1 MKIKIVQYRTER
13 WWKMLCAVV
22 FMATI
27 STTQTVWANGGVFFD
42 DMDQAFKEQKVSY
55 FGTVRDKKG
64 KGLAD
69 VKVLVTVAREKV
81 ETYTVQSDSRGKYKT
96 PTYSGVDTRR
106 IQLFAEKPGYKFS
119 EVVQVR
125 GPKKVGDA
133 TEADIIMAPI
143 Q

>member
-1 MKIKIVQYRTER
+1 MMKFIRYRSEML
-13 WWKMLCAVV
+13 WKMLCAGI
-22 FMATI
+22 FMVAI
-27 STTQTVWANGGVFFD
+27 SSAQMAWANGGVFFD

-81 ETYTVQSDSRGKYKT
+81 ETYTVQSDSRGKYRT

-106 IQLFAEKPGYKFS
+106 VQLFAEKPGYKFS
-119 EVVQVR
+119 EVVQIR

-133 TEADIIMAPI
+133 TEADIIMAAV